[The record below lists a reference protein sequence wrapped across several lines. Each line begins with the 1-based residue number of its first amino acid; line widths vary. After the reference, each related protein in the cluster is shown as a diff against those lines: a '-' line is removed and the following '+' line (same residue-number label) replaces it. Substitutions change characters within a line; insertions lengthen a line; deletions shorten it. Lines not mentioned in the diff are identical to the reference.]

1 METTLNKKSVFRL
14 SSEKK
19 KLIFDVVSF
28 AFIILFVYTATSK
41 IMTFESFTKVLGR
54 SPLLGH
60 FNILIAYLIPTVELI
75 LSALLMLTKT
85 KRIGLILSLILM
97 IIFTVYLIYMINS
110 GWPLPCLCGGVINF
124 LTWKQHIFFN
134 LIFIVL
140 ASIGLKLYKQ

>member
-41 IMTFESFTKVLGR
+41 IMAFESFTKVLGR

-60 FNILIAYLIPTVELI
+60 FNILIAYL
-75 LSALLMLTKT
+75 
-85 KRIGLILSLILM
+85 
-97 IIFTVYLIYMINS
+97 
-110 GWPLPCLCGGVINF
+110 
-124 LTWKQHIFFN
+124 
-134 LIFIVL
+134 
-140 ASIGLKLYKQ
+140 